1 MVNPILNKKKLKLR
15 VYLIISSVLLFII
28 LILFLFYQFFIK
40 RDSLKYLNENIEQ
53 FSFNYNFVLEEIE
66 INELKYI
73 SPDEI
78 NKYFDTYYKK
88 SIFLIPMNEI
98 LNKIKLNG
106 WVKKVSL
113 KSNYKNKIFIN
124 IIEVTPI
131 AVFLEKNHYFL
142 IDKNGKIIDNIEKEN
157 IQSFIVFTGENSKD
171 NIINMYMKIPNSLKS
186 LIKKA
191 SYVNGRRWDILLR
204 NNILIKL
211 PEIKIEEAFMY
222 FEEIYQNISKS
233 EESNIDYFDLRIKNK
248 AVIKFVD

>member
-15 VYLIISSVLLFII
+15 VYFIISSVLLFII
-28 LILFLFYQFFIK
+28 LIVFLFYQFFIK

-53 FSFNYNFVLEEIE
+53 FSSNYNFVLEEIE
-66 INELKYI
+66 INELKNI
-73 SPDEI
+73 SQDEI
-78 NKYFDTYYKK
+78 NKYFETYYNK

-106 WVKKVSL
+106 WVKNVSL

-124 IIEVTPI
+124 IIEVIPI
-131 AVFLEKNHYFL
+131 AVYSEKNHYFL

-171 NIINMYMKIPNSLKS
+171 NIINIYMKIPNSLKA

-191 SYVNGRRWDILLR
+191 SYVNDRRWDILLR